1 MVADLRFLQH
11 RTIYSRIGDLVAW
24 LSLALSVAALLATQ
38 EDAATITV
46 SRRREEPHVC
56 LCSWMNSFAVRRIWP
71 AAPPTCGAIFDAAG
85 PAGELQKIEER
96 VASPDFWK
104 DQAAAQ
110 KLLQRRRRLEEDRD
124 LSQSLRTR
132 ADDLAVL
139 AEWAEA
145 GEPVLEDLGRA
156 LDDFATQVDA
166 GETKKMLGGEHDR
179 KNAIITIHPGAGGT
193 ESQDWAEMLLR
204 MYVRWSERKG
214 LKREVIDLQPGDEAG
229 IKSATLLILGDYAY
243 GMLLAEAGVH
253 RLVRI
258 SPYDQASR
266 RHTSFASLFVW
277 PELPEDVDVEVEEKD
292 LRVDTYRSS
301 GAGGQHVNVTDSAVR
316 LTHLPTGIV
325 VSCQNERSQ
334 HKNRAQAMK
343 VLKARLYDLKLKEQQ
358 AKLEQL
364 GGEKKDIA
372 FGSQI
377 RSYVLHPYQ
386 MAKDHRTKEEVG
398 DVNRVL
404 DGDLDVFI
412 KTYLMK
418 KAAGTLGQPSVAD
431 ED

>member
-1 MVADLRFLQH
+1 MK
-11 RTIYSRIGDLVAW
+11 
-24 LSLALSVAALLATQ
+24 
-38 EDAATITV
+38 
-46 SRRREEPHVC
+46 
-56 LCSWMNSFAVRRIWP
+56 IWR
-71 AAPPTCGAIFDAAG
+71 AAPRTCGAIFDAAR
-85 PAGELQKIEER
+85 PADELAKIEER
-96 VASPDFWK
+96 VAAQDFWK

-110 KLLQRRRRLEEDRD
+110 KLLQRRRRLEDD
-124 LSQSLRTR
+124 QKLIDSLQRR
-132 ADDLAVL
+132 VDDLAVL
-139 AEWAEA
+139 VEWGEA
-145 GEPVLEDLGRA
+145 GEPVEEDLRRA
-156 LDDFATQVDA
+156 LDELSAQVEA

-204 MYVRWSERKG
+204 MYLRWTERRG
-214 LKREVIDLQPGDEAG
+214 FGREIIDLQPGEEAG
-229 IKSATLLILGDYAY
+229 IKSATLTVTGDYAY
-243 GMLLAEAGVH
+243 GLLLAEAGVH

-258 SPYDQASR
+258 SPFDQASR

-277 PELPEDVDVEVEEKD
+277 PELPEDVEVEIEEKD
-292 LRVDTYRSS
+292 LRIDTYRSS

-316 LTHLPTGIV
+316 LTHIPTGIV

-343 VLKARLYDLKLKEQQ
+343 VLKARLFDRKMKEQQ
-358 AKLEQL
+358 AQLEQL

-386 MAKDHRTKEEVG
+386 LVKDHRTKEEVG

-404 DGDLDVFI
+404 DGDIDVFI
-412 KTYLMK
+412 KSYLMK
-418 KAAGTLGQPSVAD
+418 KASGTLGQPVAD